1 MAKKMVIVISTGN
14 SYSEI
19 ERELG
24 FTENEWNAMSFDEQE
39 TEVQHAINN
48 AVEWNLKTVN

>member
-1 MAKKMVIVISTGN
+1 MAKQMVIVISTGN

-24 FTENEWNAMSFDEQE
+24 FTENEWDALSIEEQE
-39 TEVQHAINN
+39 TEIQHAINN
-48 AVEWNLKTVN
+48 AVEWDLKTIN